1 MKNYKDRASVNFLL
15 FVRFIT
21 YSSPVDIVRLRESRD
36 LRNVEHDQ
44 LNIDLHIGM
53 AHHVTFIFIL
63 SALSA
68 VCNIIYTYHI

>member
-21 YSSPVDIVRLRESRD
+21 SSPVDIVRLRESRD

-44 LNIDLHIGM
+44 LNITRPPHRNGPPRHIY
-53 AHHVTFIFIL
+53 
-63 SALSA
+63 
-68 VCNIIYTYHI
+68 IYTLGIERCV